1 MDIKKYPEDGG
12 DSGALILD
20 GKQEI
25 FNKAYLLLLTDLP
38 DAFQKHI
45 KQYAKWRITIFWFDV
60 NDSYHQ
66 YKSFKRPERRRR

>member
-45 KQYAKWRITIFWFDV
+45 KQYAK
-60 NDSYHQ
+60 
-66 YKSFKRPERRRR
+66 

>member
-38 DAFQKHI
+38 DAFQKYI
-45 KQYAKWRITIFWFDV
+45 KQYAK
-60 NDSYHQ
+60 
-66 YKSFKRPERRRR
+66 